1 MRKAMFFLA
10 VFALAAPLWAADP
23 IIGTWKLNVEKTREL
38 NSGKSQNP
46 ESAADTIKEQTE
58 VYRNLDSERIEIT
71 LTRTRTDGTS
81 SVSKLVWPAQ
91 GGAVTFLQGDPRGR
105 SLVET
110 LIAPGEW
117 YVTYMREGKQYMT
130 LHKAVSKD
138 GKTLRQTFKYLDR
151 DGKLLEGTTIYD
163 KQ

>member
-1 MRKAMFFLA
+1 MRKAILFLT
-10 VFALAAPLWAADP
+10 VFALAGSLWAADP
-23 IIGTWKLNVEKTREL
+23 IIGTWKLNIEKTREL

-46 ESAADTIKEQTE
+46 ESAANPIKEQIE
-58 VYRNLDSERIEIT
+58 VYRDLDSERIELT

-91 GGAVTFLQGDPRGR
+91 GGAVTFLQGDPAGR
-105 SLVET
+105 SLIET

-117 YVTYMREGKQYMT
+117 HVTYMRDGKQYMT
-130 LHKAVSKD
+130 VQKAVSKD
-138 GKTLRQTFKYLDR
+138 GKTLRQTIKYLDR
-151 DGKLLEGTTIYD
+151 DGKLLESTTIYD